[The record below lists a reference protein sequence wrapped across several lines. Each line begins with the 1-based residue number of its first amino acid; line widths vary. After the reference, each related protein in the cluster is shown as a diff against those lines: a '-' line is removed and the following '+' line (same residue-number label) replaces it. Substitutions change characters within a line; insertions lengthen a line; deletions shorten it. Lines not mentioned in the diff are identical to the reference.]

1 MWRYSTSVLLQLS
14 TYLGNNFAPDFA
26 PHAASTGPTHAILGA
41 SLLTTDTKQEQI
53 PPVAYVRE
61 RKASHERM
69 HAHITQKQERTG
81 VAESGCRG
89 QETRNYNQMAAI
101 GVALEAA
108 GEAGRS
114 ILTIGDNV
122 AL

>member
-1 MWRYSTSVLLQLS
+1 MS
-14 TYLGNNFAPDFA
+14 LGNFTGQRR
-26 PHAASTGPTHAILGA
+26 AAEYSG
-41 SLLTTDTKQEQI
+41 
-53 PPVAYVRE
+53 
-61 RKASHERM
+61 
-69 HAHITQKQERTG
+69 
-81 VAESGCRG
+81 ESGCRR
-89 QETRNYNQMAAI
+89 QETRNYNAMAAI